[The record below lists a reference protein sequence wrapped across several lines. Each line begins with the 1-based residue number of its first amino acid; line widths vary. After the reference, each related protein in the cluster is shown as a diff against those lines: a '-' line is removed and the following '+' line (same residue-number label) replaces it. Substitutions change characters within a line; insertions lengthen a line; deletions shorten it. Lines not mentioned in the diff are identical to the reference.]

1 LVAGLFKVPASGG
14 TPSVLTTLDAARG
27 EIAHRWPQ
35 VLPGGGFLYWAQSGK
50 SENSGIY
57 AARLTKPAERV
68 RLLISDDNALYA
80 PGGDEAAYL
89 LWLREGTLVAQAFD
103 TGTLKLLGEPYVVA
117 DPISRTGSNG
127 RMNVAVSAT
136 GLLLYSDSNTFSQF
150 TWFDR
155 AGKPLGVV
163 GESADNGPSR
173 LSPDG
178 RLVAVSRDR
187 PGGSELWLLEV
198 ERGISKRFTNSGSNL
213 YPVWSPDGQTI
224 VYTSGNSRN
233 LFRKESSGAASE
245 QRLTQSPNYQLAT
258 DWSRDGRVVLYHES
272 RPATLRD
279 LWILPVTPD
288 GRPATDGQPR
298 PYLGTPSNESW
309 GRFSPE
315 ASPRWVAYQSDE
327 SGRYEVYIQAFPERR
342 GARQISTGGGQ
353 YPQWGAGGLEL
364 FYVSPDFK
372 LMTVS
377 LKLGADSVQPSP
389 PRELFPLPAT
399 EIGGS
404 PYDATPDGQRFLVSA
419 IPPRTSLTV
428 IVNWPAMLKKRPET
442 Q

>member
-1 LVAGLFKVPASGG
+1 VNERKRELKAKVVHLLAYWVGRERTAS
-14 TPSVLTTLDAARG
+14 
-27 EIAHRWPQ
+27 
-35 VLPGGGFLYWAQSGK
+35 
-50 SENSGIY
+50 
-57 AARLTKPAERV
+57 
-68 RLLISDDNALYA
+68 
-80 PGGDEAAYL
+80 
-89 LWLREGTLVAQAFD
+89 
-103 TGTLKLLGEPYVVA
+103 
-117 DPISRTGSNG
+117 
-127 RMNVAVSAT
+127 
-136 GLLLYSDSNTFSQF
+136 
-150 TWFDR
+150 
-155 AGKPLGVV
+155 
-163 GESADNGPSR
+163 

-178 RLVAVSRDR
+178 RVVAVSRDR

-288 GRPATDGQPR
+288 GRPATDGQPKR
-298 PYLGTPSNESW
+298 YLGTPFNESW

-315 ASPRWVAYQSDE
+315 TSPRWVAYQSDE
-327 SGRYEVYIQAFPERR
+327 SGRYEVHVQAFPEPR

-428 IVNWPAMLKKRPET
+428 IVNWPALLKKRPGT